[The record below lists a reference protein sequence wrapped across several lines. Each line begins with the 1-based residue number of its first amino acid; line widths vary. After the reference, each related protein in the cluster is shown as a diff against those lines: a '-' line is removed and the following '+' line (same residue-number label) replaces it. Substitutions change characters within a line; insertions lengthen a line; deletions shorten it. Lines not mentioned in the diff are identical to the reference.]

1 MRRAVCA
8 WVLLLL
14 PLCAHA
20 AAPAAASPPAPA
32 APSPSAS
39 SSPAASPSAKELLR
53 DALELWQT
61 RQDYAGARVAFDRAV
76 DAAPAD
82 TEIRFARAMFFETA
96 SSQGAEDERAR
107 FVAQAK
113 EDYHFV
119 ARTSPDS
126 RLGAAARDRLA
137 LLDDR
142 RLFAGTDPACP
153 AEAER
158 AYRRAESLFGDSRFD
173 EALTDFAAATTAC
186 PQAAT
191 YWIGYADAYF
201 ARGDYAQARELFRRA
216 LSADPWNREAHRYLA
231 DTESALGNRQDAARE
246 SALAV
251 LSDPTSQ
258 AAWETLRDH
267 SVGRST
273 AWNRVLPE
281 AAGVARTDREGVAW
295 RRYQAA
301 CRAEENESAFA
312 AQRRAVRSALETWR
326 RLGGRDLDAPRTF
339 WEMMSR
345 AESAGYLDEAI
356 FLHLMDAPL
365 VADYLPYRDRQRTRL
380 VAYIE
385 TLIAPPTLGTPA
397 S

>member
-1 MRRAVCA
+1 MRRAICA
-8 WVLLLL
+8 WVVLLLSL
-14 PLCAHA
+14 SASAFA
-20 AAPAAASPPAPA
+20 AAPALPA
-32 APSPSAS
+32 
-39 SSPAASPSAKELLR
+39 AKELLR
-53 DALELWQT
+53 EALELWQT
-61 RQDYAGARVAFDRAV
+61 NQDYPGARVAFDRAV
-76 DAAPAD
+76 DAAPSD

-96 SSQGAEDERAR
+96 SSQGADDVRAR
-107 FVAQAK
+107 FLAAAK

-119 ARTSPDS
+119 ARTTPDS
-126 RLGAAARDRLA
+126 RVGAAARDRLA

-142 RLFAGTDPACP
+142 RLFAAAPPECP
-153 AEAER
+153 DTAER
-158 AYRRAESLFGDSRFD
+158 AFRRAEARFGDGQFD
-173 EALTDFAAATTAC
+173 DALEDFAAATEAC

-191 YWIGYADAYF
+191 YWIGYADAHF
-201 ARGDYAQARELFRRA
+201 ARGEYAEARELFRRA
-216 LSADPWNREAHRYLA
+216 LSTDPWNREAHRYLA

-258 AAWETLRDH
+258 AAWATLRDH

-281 AAGVARTDREGVAW
+281 AAGVARSDRDGVAW

-301 CRAEENESAFA
+301 YRAEDGENAFA

-326 RLGGRDLDAPRTF
+326 QLGGRDLATPRTF

-345 AESAGYLDEAI
+345 ADSAGFLDEAI

-365 VADYLPYRDRQRTRL
+365 VADYLPFRDRQRTRL